1 MADWEQLRDLA
12 REVVPP
18 EFATLE
24 RTAHRRQRLAGAVV
38 AAVAALALV
47 GGGIGILSTGDRDG
61 TVEPVKDPTETQ
73 GESPQAVRALPD
85 AAPGETSVDVAA
97 GRYRV
102 PVDGHLSFDID
113 LPDRTTAHDGGLFL
127 ATQDFIVKTEVAGDA
142 YGVPRDPCT
151 DPRLA
156 PVGPTVDDLVR
167 ALVDLPVYEVSRP
180 AHVQLG
186 GADAIYLEARVRR
199 TFDDSRCEG
208 GAVKLPGNPE
218 TAVGGPAPYLGR
230 WWVLDVDGRRVVVQQ
245 NCWGC
250 PAGLFDEAPQTPQSI
265 TFTPTD

>member
-61 TVEPVKDPTETQ
+61 TVEPAKDPTGTHT
-73 GESPQAVRALPD
+73 GLTAPVRALPD
-85 AAPGETSVDVAA
+85 AAPGESAVDVAA

-102 PVDGHLSFDID
+102 PIDGHLSFDID

-127 ATQDFIVKTEVAGDA
+127 ATQDFIVKTELAGRR
-142 YGVPRDPCT
+142 YGVPRDPCH
-151 DPRLA
+151 DPAIRA
-156 PVGPTVDDLVR
+156 VGPAVDDLVR

-180 AHVQLG
+180 AHVRLG
-186 GADAIYLEARVRR
+186 GADAIYLEARVPD
-199 TFDDSRCEG
+199 TYDDSRCEG
-208 GAVKLPGNPE
+208 GAVQLPGNPG
-218 TAVGGPAPYLGR
+218 TAVSGPAPYLGR

-250 PAGLFDEAPQTPQSI
+250 PAGRFDEAPQTPQSI